1 MRTRRAS
8 RVSAQ
13 VPAPETEPD
22 WEQVGGAN
30 SDGEQPRIL
39 AAQAVGVAAASS
51 MKMFDLAWYGEWE
64 EGEDAPTRGKMC
76 DFIDV
81 TRCVPCS
88 PSELFLL
95 ALTLPGRREP
105 CGFYSQSH

>member
-1 MRTRRAS
+1 
-8 RVSAQ
+8 
-13 VPAPETEPD
+13 
-22 WEQVGGAN
+22 
-30 SDGEQPRIL
+30 
-39 AAQAVGVAAASS
+39 
-51 MKMFDLAWYGEWE
+51 MFDLAWYLEWE
-64 EGEDAPTRGKMC
+64 EGEGAPTWGKMC

-105 CGFYSQSH
+105 CGFYSQSHPCDLAVRVAFGVCDQSVIDSIAVKELVDVRSDE

>member
-1 MRTRRAS
+1 MG
-8 RVSAQ
+8 VSPPSIVSTLAWLQ
-13 VPAPETEPD
+13 KL
-22 WEQVGGAN
+22 GGV
-30 SDGEQPRIL
+30 L
-39 AAQAVGVAAASS
+39 
-51 MKMFDLAWYGEWE
+51 KMFDLAWYGEWE